1 MDNLTIGQVA
11 KKAGVNIQTIRYYE
25 RRNLL
30 PEPSRGESGYR
41 HYEEETVRHI
51 RFIRNAKELGF
62 SLKEIGELLSLR
74 LDPGGM
80 SAAVKELAK
89 EKLADIEG
97 KIDTLQRMHTALDG
111 LIHTCPGC
119 GPVRECPILDAL
131 DT

>member
-62 SLKEIGELLSLR
+62 SLKEIGRVVRAEIRRNVIEVVFLVTMGGDIRGRLRDILFEWDPAMSYVIEERQLS
-74 LDPGGM
+74 
-80 SAAVKELAK
+80 E
-89 EKLADIEG
+89 
-97 KIDTLQRMHTALDG
+97 
-111 LIHTCPGC
+111 
-119 GPVRECPILDAL
+119 
-131 DT
+131 